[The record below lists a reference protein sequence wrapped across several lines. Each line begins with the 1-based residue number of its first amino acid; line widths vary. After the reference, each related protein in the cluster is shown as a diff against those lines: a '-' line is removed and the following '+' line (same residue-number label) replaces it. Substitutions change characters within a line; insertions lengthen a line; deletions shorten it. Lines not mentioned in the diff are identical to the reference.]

1 MGSVLIIDDDQMMCK
16 AMSGLLQ
23 REGHEVVSASTLQ
36 SGMQKA
42 STEPFDIVL
51 LDVMMPDG
59 NGLNIVTEIKE
70 THARPEVIIITAAGD
85 PDGAELAIRSGAWD
99 YVEKSYSLKKM
110 ILPVSRVL
118 QYRKEKLATNL
129 PAVLEIEGIIAKSP
143 KMKACID
150 LLVQAGRSDAN
161 VMLTGETGTGKELFA
176 RAIHNHWRQNNSGS
190 SADPNSD
197 NTKGKDRNF
206 VVVDCTALPETLVE
220 SVLFGHVKGA
230 FTGADRS
237 QDGLIKQADGGTLFL
252 DEIGELPHK
261 IQKRFLRVL
270 QERRFRPVGGK
281 EEIESNFRLIAAT
294 NRNLAHMVENE
305 KFRKDLLFRLQSLTI
320 ELPSLCEHSEDINEL
335 ARFHV
340 ARLCER
346 NRMETKSFSPDLLD
360 ALQAY
365 NWPGNVRELVNTL
378 EGALA
383 VAGEDP
389 ILFSKHLPMHIRVHL
404 ARKSVDENKQN
415 TSNPDTD
422 SDLNKP
428 LPEFRAFRKSLEK
441 DYLQKLI
448 SYSKRDIKRA
458 CQISGLSRSRL
469 YELFSNY
476 SLSMSDSK

>member
-1 MGSVLIIDDDQMMCK
+1 
-16 AMSGLLQ
+16 
-23 REGHEVVSASTLQ
+23 
-36 SGMQKA
+36 
-42 STEPFDIVL
+42 
-51 LDVMMPDG
+51 
-59 NGLNIVTEIKE
+59 
-70 THARPEVIIITAAGD
+70 
-85 PDGAELAIRSGAWD
+85 
-99 YVEKSYSLKKM
+99 
-110 ILPVSRVL
+110 
-118 QYRKEKLATNL
+118 
-129 PAVLEIEGIIAKSP
+129 
-143 KMKACID
+143 
-150 LLVQAGRSDAN
+150 
-161 VMLTGETGTGKELFA
+161 MLTGETGTGKELFA

-197 NTKGKDRNF
+197 NTKGKGRNF

-320 ELPSLCEHSEDINEL
+320 ELPSLCDHSEDINEL

-389 ILFSKHLPMHIRVHL
+389 ILFSKHLPVHIRVHL

>member
-1 MGSVLIIDDDQMMCK
+1 MGNVLIIDDDQMMCK
-16 AMSGLLQ
+16 AMAGLLR

-59 NGLNIVTEIKE
+59 NGLNVVTEIRD
-70 THARPEVIIITAAGD
+70 TYARPEVIIITAAGD
-85 PDGAELAIRSGAWD
+85 PDSAELAIRSGAWD

-118 QYRKEKLATNL
+118 QYRKEKLKNNL
-129 PAVLEIEGIIAKSP
+129 PAVLEFEGIIGNSP
-143 KMKACID
+143 KMKACMD
-150 LLVQAGRSDAN
+150 LLAQAGRSDVN
-161 VMLTGETGTGKELFA
+161 VLLTGETGTGKELFA
-176 RAIHNHWRQNNSGS
+176 RAIHNHWRQNNNGW
-190 SADPNSD
+190 SADTNLD
-197 NTKGKDRNF
+197 KKKQKDRNF

-237 QDGLIKQADGGTLFL
+237 QEGLIKQADGGTLFL

-270 QERRFRPVGGK
+270 QERCFRPVGGK
-281 EEIESNFRLIAAT
+281 DEMESNFRLIAAT
-294 NRNLAHMVENE
+294 NRNLAHMVENK
-305 KFRKDLLFRLQSLTI
+305 KFREDLLFRLQSLTI
-320 ELPSLCEHSEDINEL
+320 ELPPLRERSIDIIEL
-335 ARFHV
+335 VKFHV
-340 ARLCER
+340 TRLCER
-346 NRMETKSFSPDLLD
+346 NRGETKSVSPDLFD

-365 NWPGNVRELVNTL
+365 TWPGNVRELVNTL

-389 ILFSKHLPMHIRVHL
+389 ILFSKHLPVHIRVHL
-404 ARKSVDENKQN
+404 ARRSVDVNKKN
-415 TSNPDTD
+415 SSNPDTAL
-422 SDLNKP
+422 DLNKSFP
-428 LPEFRAFRKSLEK
+428 DFRAYRQSSEK
-441 DYLQKLI
+441 NYLQKLI

-469 YELFSNY
+469 YELLSKY
-476 SLSMSDSK
+476 RLSMSGDQ